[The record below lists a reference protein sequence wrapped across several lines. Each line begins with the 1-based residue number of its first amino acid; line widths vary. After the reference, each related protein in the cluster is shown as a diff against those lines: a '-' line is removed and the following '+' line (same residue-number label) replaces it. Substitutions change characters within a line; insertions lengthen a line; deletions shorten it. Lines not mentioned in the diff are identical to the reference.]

1 MEMQYDFIQ
10 SNLCQMFITHLK
22 IYDKIASKTLTE
34 TVVAA
39 YDILLSPIPCLNN
52 ICDHFFLRL
61 PIT

>member
-1 MEMQYDFIQ
+1 MQYDFIQ
-10 SNLCQMFITHLK
+10 FKCVSNVYHTLK